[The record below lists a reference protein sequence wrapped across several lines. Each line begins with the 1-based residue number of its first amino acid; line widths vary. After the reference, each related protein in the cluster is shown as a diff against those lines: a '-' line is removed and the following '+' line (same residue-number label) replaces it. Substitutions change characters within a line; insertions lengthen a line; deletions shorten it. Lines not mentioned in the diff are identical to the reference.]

1 MRHRK
6 GTLLQKFCR
15 IVIATFQEMLVS
27 TIACTSATSNKPCA
41 KTFTNTILL
50 VLFIPDKKS
59 HVNAHMLQV
68 LKYIYTSVVCVC
80 YCVRASV
87 QIYMQIHAI
96 YLSTYLPIYL
106 STDPSIHPSRHP
118 SIHPSICTCISTY
131 NSHLD
136 EHDLLIVL
144 GCRTT
149 HRHVMQRKAV
159 SCAWHRGHGIGA
171 RVEGNLYRVRMGVPL
186 CKRVSYIID
195 VI

>member
-68 LKYIYTSVVCVC
+68 LKYIYTSVVCVLLC
-80 YCVRASV
+80 ACVRAN
-87 QIYMQIHAI
+87 IHADTCYLSI
-96 YLSTYLPIYL
+96 YLSTYLPINR
-106 STDPSIHPSRHP
+106 SIHPSIHPGIHP
-118 SIHPSICTCISTY
+118 SIHPSIYLSTWISFPPLRRMVVAGGHAALPH
-131 NSHLD
+131 SFADEAGEWHL
-136 EHDLLIVL
+136 
-144 GCRTT
+144 
-149 HRHVMQRKAV
+149 A
-159 SCAWHRGHGIGA
+159 A
-171 RVEGNLYRVRMGVPL
+171 
-186 CKRVSYIID
+186 
-195 VI
+195 